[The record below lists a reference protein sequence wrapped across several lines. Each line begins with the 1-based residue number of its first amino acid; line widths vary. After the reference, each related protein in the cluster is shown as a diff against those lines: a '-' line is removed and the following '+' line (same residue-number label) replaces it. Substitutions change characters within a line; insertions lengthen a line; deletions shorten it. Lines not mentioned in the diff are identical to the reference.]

1 MGASD
6 GGASTAVIPY
16 VVAGPSG
23 VGKGTVIR
31 DLLARAPQCWLSVS
45 ATTRQ
50 PRPGEREG
58 IDYHFVSDAEFDR
71 LIDSGEMLEW
81 AIVHGR
87 NRYGTPRQPVVD
99 MLARGRIPILEVD
112 LDGARQIRRSW
123 PDVEQIFVDAPSW
136 EELVHRLRGRGTED
150 AAEQERRL
158 ETARV
163 ERAAR
168 DEFDHVVINDS
179 VSGATDQLLRI
190 MGLGQ

>member
-1 MGASD
+1 MGALD
-6 GGASTAVIPY
+6 GGALTAVTPY

-71 LIDSGEMLEW
+71 LIDSGGMLEW
-81 AIVHGR
+81 AIVHGQ

-112 LDGARQIRRSW
+112 LDGARQIRHSW
-123 PDVEQIFVDAPSW
+123 PDVEQIFIDAPSW
-136 EELVHRLRGRGTED
+136 EELVRRLKGRGTED
-150 AAEQERRL
+150 ASEQERRL

-168 DEFDHVVINDS
+168 DEFDHIVINDS

>member
-1 MGASD
+1 
-6 GGASTAVIPY
+6 
-16 VVAGPSG
+16 

-71 LIDSGEMLEW
+71 LIDSGGMLEW
-81 AIVHGR
+81 AIVHGQ

-112 LDGARQIRRSW
+112 LDGARQIRHSW
-123 PDVEQIFVDAPSW
+123 PDVEQIFIDAPSW
-136 EELVHRLRGRGTED
+136 EELVRRLKGRGTED
-150 AAEQERRL
+150 ASEQERRL

-168 DEFDHVVINDS
+168 DEFDHIVINDS